1 MWKDNAVYR
10 EDLQRIVADRNIPW
24 QELDGKTVLV
34 TGATGLIGSTL
45 VNALLYYGE
54 KTASPPRV
62 LAFVRNEEKARCLY
76 REQLAAHSLYL
87 SFVVGDICAPAA
99 VPGPV
104 DYIIHAASETASR
117 SFVER
122 PVEIIRTAIDGT
134 KNMLELAREKQVKA
148 FLYLSSMEAYG
159 SPTEEKIL
167 TEDAPAC
174 FNSMAVRSCYPESKR
189 MCEMLTAAYASE
201 YRVPGRVVRL
211 AQTFGPGIAPD
222 DVRVFAA
229 FARKALAGEDIELA
243 TRGDSKRMY
252 LYTADAARAILTI
265 LLMGEP
271 GCCYNAANPDTYCS
285 IYEMAQ
291 MVSRQFSDGQT
302 KILFSS
308 DRSAA
313 EKYPPGHRLKLD
325 VTKLTALG
333 WRPSTG
339 LEEMYSRMIAGMQA
353 EKNRV

>member
-104 DYIIHAASETASR
+104 DYIIHAASETA
-117 SFVER
+117 
-122 PVEIIRTAIDGT
+122 
-134 KNMLELAREKQVKA
+134 NMLELAREKQVKA